1 MYYYL
6 KSLHYY
12 GSHAMG
18 CSFRAKTF
26 RIPLKVL
33 EGSTKVVNMCYIRK
47 QKYPIY
53 NAML

>member
-47 QKYPIY
+47 RKSAIY